1 MYDYRIRKQL
11 RTVLTHLHLE
21 HFKNFADAT
30 LEMGPLTLVIGTNAA
45 GKSNLRDA
53 LRFVHGIS
61 RGYTIAEI
69 LGEKYGPGGELLW
82 RGIRGGTRETAQDG
96 NSRFALTVG
105 FEVDGDKGSYR
116 IEVDVGGPNV
126 PARVVAERLSVGRE
140 YLFDSDAPDDP
151 PRHDPE
157 DKEHL
162 AVRLQRGGGNKRH
175 GQKILCLSQ
184 RPALPQLAG
193 NSNIRPAAVRDYA
206 LRVVELLGSMRF
218 LDLDPEALRRASL
231 PGQTVLGDKGEN
243 LSSVLQEI
251 CSRPERRKALADWV
265 SELTPMDAVDF
276 DFPADHAGRVLATL
290 IERDGR
296 RVSAISASD
305 GTLRF
310 LAMIA
315 ALLGSQRSDF
325 YFFEELDNG
334 IHPARLHLL
343 LDLVRQHTKS
353 GEVQIVATSHSP
365 ELLGLEDEDT
375 LKHASIVY
383 RHGNA
388 GLASVKALI
397 DLPNVRELIH
407 DRQLAHLHSTGWFE
421 QALAFMEAD
430 VEKLSKD
437 GGEG

>member
-1 MYDYRIRKQL
+1 M
-11 RTVLTHLHLE
+11 LTSLHLE

-30 LEMGPLTLVIGTNAA
+30 LAMGPLTLVIGTNAA

-82 RGIRGGTRETAQDG
+82 RGIRGGTREAAQDG
-96 NSRFALTVG
+96 QSQFALGVG
-105 FEVDGDKGSYR
+105 FMLDGQKGHYR
-116 IEVDVGGPNV
+116 IEVDVGEPHM
-126 PARVVAERLSVGRE
+126 PARVIAERLQLGGE
-140 YLFDSDAPDDP
+140 YIFDSNPPDDP

-157 DKEHL
+157 DREHL
-162 AVRLQRGGGNKRH
+162 AVRLQRGGDNKRH

-184 RPALPQLAG
+184 LPALAQLARKPK
-193 NSNIRPAAVRDYA
+193 IRPAAVRDHA

-251 CSRPERRKALADWV
+251 CSKPERRTALADWI

-296 RVSAISASD
+296 RVSALSASD

-365 ELLGLEDEDT
+365 ELLGLEDEGT
-375 LKHASIVY
+375 LDSASIVF
-383 RHGNA
+383 RHNS
-388 GLASVKALI
+388 GLASVRRLV
-397 DLPNVRELIH
+397 DLPNMRALISEK
-407 DRQLAHLHSTGWFE
+407 QLAHLHSTGWFE
-421 QALAFMEAD
+421 QALAFMD
-430 VEKLSKD
+430 VDAEPLTEDGAKD
-437 GGEG
+437 